1 MSTSPSENAQR
12 SARRKLVILA
22 LLCIAP
28 VAASYLLYYN
38 WRPAHTN
45 NYGELIGPV
54 PLNDFDHPGT
64 SGGLAGLKGK
74 WTMVIVD
81 SGECSG
87 PCRNKLW
94 QMRQLRLTQGKDM
107 DRVARA
113 WLVDDDTTPDPV
125 LLENYEGTLVLRG
138 SQVPGLVRTL
148 ADRDPRKHIFLIDPQ
163 GNLMMRFPDSPDL
176 SRVKKDLT
184 HLLKVSQ
191 VG

>member
-1 MSTSPSENAQR
+1 MSTSPSESAQR

-45 NYGELIGPV
+45 NYGELIPPV
-54 PLNDFDHPGT
+54 PLEDFTRAEATGD
-64 SGGLAGLKGK
+64 LAGLKGK

-94 QMRQLRLTQGKDM
+94 QLRQLRLTQGKDM

-113 WLVDDDTTPDPV
+113 WLVDDEATPDPL
-125 LLENYEGTLVLRG
+125 LLENYEGTVVLRA
-138 SQVPGLVRTL
+138 SQVPALVRNL
-148 ADRDPRKHIFLIDPQ
+148 AGREPRKHIFLIDPL
-163 GNLMMRFPDSPDL
+163 GNLMMRFPESPDL

-191 VG
+191 IG